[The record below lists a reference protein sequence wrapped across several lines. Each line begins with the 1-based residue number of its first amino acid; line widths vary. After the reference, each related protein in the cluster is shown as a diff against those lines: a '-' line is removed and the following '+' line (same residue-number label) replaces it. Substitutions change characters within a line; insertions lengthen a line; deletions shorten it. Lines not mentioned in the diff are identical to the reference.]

1 MLYYMQL
8 TLSKIYIF
16 YFSTFFVVV
25 AGTAVYNM
33 DYYIIIWYGLLG
45 RYTHS
50 CLEAT
55 PQLLVS

>member
-25 AGTAVYNM
+25 AGTAVHNM
-33 DYYIIIWYGLLG
+33 DSGLHMVWVTG
-45 RYTHS
+45 KIYTLLLRS
-50 CLEAT
+50 NPSAT
-55 PQLLVS
+55 G